1 MLPAT
6 LDDESEQKRVFFSW
20 RVSDTLGASIFPTLK
35 LGERGAHAVGH
46 LVDSPTSWHR
56 LRCIPTMID
65 GRAFFSGGV
74 EWETQPAQQNVRR
87 RIFLFPLK
95 LLTLVLYVLALRV
108 QFELK

>member
-1 MLPAT
+1 
-6 LDDESEQKRVFFSW
+6 
-20 RVSDTLGASIFPTLK
+20 
-35 LGERGAHAVGH
+35 
-46 LVDSPTSWHR
+46 
-56 LRCIPTMID
+56 MID